1 MKIPKFRW
9 IICGL
14 LFAIT
19 AINYMDRQIIALLK
33 PQLEGDFGWSEID
46 YSNIV
51 AVFQFAYAVGSVLMG
66 IFIDKIG
73 VRRGM
78 AMVAFFWSL
87 ATAAHAFVCEF
98 DIFGITVSAT
108 IGFMIARVGLGLF
121 ESGNFPASVRSV
133 ATWFPRS
140 EVALANGFFNSG
152 SNVGAIVAPVIV
164 PVLALALGWRMSF
177 FVLGVLG
184 IVWILFWL
192 LLYSAPEKSKYIT
205 KGELK
210 HINSNAGEPEK
221 SEEEKPISF
230 WELLKR
236 RQIYAFAVG
245 TAIAS
250 PVWFFYL
257 FWMPTFLNRQFNLSI
272 AEQTPYLVLIYLM
285 ACVGS
290 VGGGWISS
298 SLLKR
303 GKSLNFSRK
312 MSLFICA
319 FLVCPVFFAPHTSSA
334 VIAALLVGLAGASH
348 QGFLANLYALISDV
362 APKNSVATITGFG
375 TMCAAATSIA
385 ASKSIGYILE
395 SANGNYTLIF
405 AFASISYLFAAVLIH
420 MISPHLKKMW

>member
-14 LFAIT
+14 LFVIT

-33 PQLEGDFGWSEID
+33 PQLERDFGWSEID

-78 AMVAFFWSL
+78 AIVAFFWSL

-164 PVLALALGWRMSF
+164 PVLAWALGWRMSF
-177 FVLGVLG
+177 FILGVLG
-184 IVWILFWL
+184 IV
-192 LLYSAPEKSKYIT
+192 
-205 KGELK
+205 
-210 HINSNAGEPEK
+210 
-221 SEEEKPISF
+221 
-230 WELLKR
+230 
-236 RQIYAFAVG
+236 
-245 TAIAS
+245 
-250 PVWFFYL
+250 
-257 FWMPTFLNRQFNLSI
+257 
-272 AEQTPYLVLIYLM
+272 
-285 ACVGS
+285 
-290 VGGGWISS
+290 
-298 SLLKR
+298 
-303 GKSLNFSRK
+303 
-312 MSLFICA
+312 
-319 FLVCPVFFAPHTSSA
+319 
-334 VIAALLVGLAGASH
+334 
-348 QGFLANLYALISDV
+348 
-362 APKNSVATITGFG
+362 
-375 TMCAAATSIA
+375 
-385 ASKSIGYILE
+385 
-395 SANGNYTLIF
+395 
-405 AFASISYLFAAVLIH
+405 
-420 MISPHLKKMW
+420 

>member
-33 PQLEGDFGWSEID
+33 PQLERDFGWSEID

-73 VRRGM
+73 VRCGM
-78 AMVAFFWSL
+78 AIVAFFWSL

-164 PVLALALGWRMSF
+164 PVLALALRWRMSF

-184 IVWILFWL
+184 IVWILFL
-192 LLYSAPEKSKYIT
+192 LLLFYAPEKYKYI
-205 KGELK
+205 KKCEIK
-210 HINSNAGEPEK
+210 HIN
-221 SEEEKPISF
+221 
-230 WELLKR
+230 
-236 RQIYAFAVG
+236 
-245 TAIAS
+245 
-250 PVWFFYL
+250 
-257 FWMPTFLNRQFNLSI
+257 
-272 AEQTPYLVLIYLM
+272 
-285 ACVGS
+285 
-290 VGGGWISS
+290 
-298 SLLKR
+298 
-303 GKSLNFSRK
+303 
-312 MSLFICA
+312 
-319 FLVCPVFFAPHTSSA
+319 
-334 VIAALLVGLAGASH
+334 
-348 QGFLANLYALISDV
+348 
-362 APKNSVATITGFG
+362 
-375 TMCAAATSIA
+375 
-385 ASKSIGYILE
+385 
-395 SANGNYTLIF
+395 
-405 AFASISYLFAAVLIH
+405 
-420 MISPHLKKMW
+420 